1 MQRAALGWCRSLA
14 FAYDPRVDAAG
25 RTGVGEAPDEDLHVA
40 GRCHDAGPGD
50 GAGGHCL
57 RWRDDRS
64 QALFP
69 KLTNTPLKR
78 DVVIEDGTHTVRWR
92 RTGSSFFVKGI

>member
-57 RWRDDRS
+57 RWRDVI
-64 QALFP
+64 AW
-69 KLTNTPLKR
+69 LKEAKVEAVELR
-78 DVVIEDGTHTVRWR
+78 KADAAR
-92 RTGSSFFVKGI
+92 